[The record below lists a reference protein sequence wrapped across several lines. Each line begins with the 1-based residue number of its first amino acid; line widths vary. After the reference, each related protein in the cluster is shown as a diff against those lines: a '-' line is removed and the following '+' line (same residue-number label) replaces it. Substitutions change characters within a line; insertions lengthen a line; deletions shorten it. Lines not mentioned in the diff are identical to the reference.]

1 MSAPASKPSLTPS
14 WSLTSRLCSQ
24 AVRRASRRR
33 RRHQVPAPPSQPL
46 KIWATAELAASF
58 GAMATLNLWFGIEA
72 PIGRFA
78 IPSDGDNQAFMVLV
92 RDEGGVIVYTA
103 TLTFA
108 GLRLDGLSARS
119 ATER

>member
-1 MSAPASKPSLTPS
+1 MPRYFFDIHDRDFHQDTEGNECDDADAA
-14 WSLTSRLCSQ
+14 RL
-24 AVRRASRRR
+24 
-33 RRHQVPAPPSQPL
+33 
-46 KIWATAELAASF
+46 LA
-58 GAMATLNLWFGIEA
+58 MRTLPE
-72 PIGRFA
+72 IGRFA